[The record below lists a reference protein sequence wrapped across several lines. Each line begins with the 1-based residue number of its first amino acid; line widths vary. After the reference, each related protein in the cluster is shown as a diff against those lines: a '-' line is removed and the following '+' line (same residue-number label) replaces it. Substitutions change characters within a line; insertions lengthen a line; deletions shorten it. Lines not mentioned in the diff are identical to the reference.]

1 MEESDLILQ
10 LRTSFHLGNN
20 YKVIELLKE
29 HSDVTLTSNKELA
42 LSILCRSI
50 VKMGKN
56 FVKYVEG
63 LNIQSLKED
72 IQLSFTFLAPLN
84 QEIAEEDAAQ
94 LYDKF
99 KSSMKGDS
107 YLIRLI
113 ESLLLLAK
121 RDYESFLKLEKSN
134 LDIEK
139 LGMLYYSY
147 LSLQR
152 LDLCEKTLKQMK
164 LVSEEDVLTNLC
176 GVYHHLFTRNY
187 EDALDLIEE
196 MKGKFEDAS
205 KLYNLRA
212 TTLILMGKFNEAQAL
227 LNNLQSTMLT
237 KEQFYDSYE
246 LEVALNNLIVLSN
259 HLGTSKEEYIKKLK
273 EINPKSKFIVE

>member
-1 MEESDLILQ
+1 MEESDLLLQ

-29 HSDVTLTSNKELA
+29 HSDVTLTTNKDLA

-72 IQLSFTFLAPLN
+72 IQLSFTYLAPLN
-84 QEIAEEDAAQ
+84 QEITEEDATQ

-99 KSSMKGDS
+99 KSSVKGDS
-107 YLIRLI
+107 FLIRLI

-176 GVYHHLFTRNY
+176 QVYHHLFTRSY

-227 LNNLQSTMLT
+227 LSSLQSTMLN

-246 LEVALNNLIVLSN
+246 LEVALNNLIIISN
-259 HLGTSKEEYIKKLK
+259 HLGTSKEEYVKKLK
-273 EINPKSKFIVE
+273 EINPKSYLAE

>member
-29 HSDVTLTSNKELA
+29 HSDVTLSANKELA
-42 LSILCRSI
+42 MSILCRSI

-72 IQLSFTFLAPLN
+72 IQLSFTYLEPLN
-84 QEIAEEDAAQ
+84 KEITEEEASD

-99 KSSMKGDS
+99 KSSVKGDRH
-107 YLIRLI
+107 LIRLI

-121 RDYESFLKLEKSN
+121 KDYEGFLKLEKSN

-139 LGMLYYSY
+139 LGMLYYCY

-152 LDLCEKTLKQMK
+152 VDLCEKTLKQMK

-176 GVYHHLFTRNY
+176 QVYHYLFTRKY

-212 TTLILMGKFNEAQAL
+212 TTLILMGKFNEAQSL
-227 LNNLQSTMLT
+227 LNNLQSTMLN

-246 LEVALNNLIVLSN
+246 LEVALNNLIIISN
-259 HLGTSKEEYIKKLK
+259 HLGTSNEEYLKKLK
-273 EINPKSKFIVE
+273 EINPHSHFLSE